1 MRRGFGAGA
10 IPVMA
15 DGGASQFITSHDGLK
30 LHVNA
35 YGSRTATAVPVVC
48 LPGLAR
54 TGADFDALATALA
67 GDPKRP
73 RYVVAIDYRGRGRSD
88 YDRNPFNYNFGVELA
103 DVLAVLTALD
113 IAPAVFVGTSRG
125 GILAMLLASA
135 RPTAIAGVV
144 LNDIGPVIDVRGLAR
159 IKSYVG
165 NLPEP
170 KSFSDGA
177 TILRRLFASQFPKLS
192 ESDWIAFS
200 KRAFK
205 EQDGRLLPT
214 YDVRI
219 AKTLEAIDL
228 ERPIQSLWVEFD
240 ALARLPVMVVRG
252 ANSDI
257 LSAAT
262 VEAMRARKPDLD
274 AIEVPDQGHA
284 PLLVES
290 ETIGH
295 ISSFIANCERS
306 RAHWDEAKFGLARR
320 T

>member
-1 MRRGFGAGA
+1 
-10 IPVMA
+10 MA
-15 DGGASQFITSHDGLK
+15 DGGVSQFITSNDGLK
-30 LHVNA
+30 LHISA
-35 YGSRTATAVPVVC
+35 YGPRAASALPVVC

-54 TGADFDALATALA
+54 TGADFEALATALA
-67 GDPKRP
+67 GDLKRP
-73 RYVVAIDYRGRGRSD
+73 RYVVTMDYRGRGRSD
-88 YDRNPFNYNFGVELA
+88 YDRNPFNYNLAVELA

-113 IAPAVFVGTSRG
+113 VGPAVFVGTSRG

-177 TILRRLFASQFPKLS
+177 VILRRLFASQFPKLS
-192 ESDWIAFS
+192 ERDWVAFS

-219 AKTLEAIDL
+219 AKTLESIDL
-228 ERPIQSLWVEFD
+228 ERPLQSLWVEFN
-240 ALARLPVMVVRG
+240 ALTRVPVMVVRG

-262 VEAMRARKPDLD
+262 VAAMRARKPDLE

-284 PLLVES
+284 PLLVEP
-290 ETIGH
+290 EAIGH
-295 ISSFIANCERS
+295 IGSFIANCERS
-306 RAHWDEAKFGLARR
+306 AAH
-320 T
+320 

>member
-1 MRRGFGAGA
+1 V

-15 DGGASQFITSHDGLK
+15 DGCASQFITSHDGLK
-30 LHVNA
+30 LHVGT
-35 YGSRTATAVPVVC
+35 YGSRTAATVPVVC

-67 GDPKRP
+67 GDLNRP
-73 RYVVAIDYRGRGRSD
+73 RYVVTMDYRGRGRSD
-88 YDRNPFNYNFGVELA
+88 YDRDPFNYNFATELA

-113 IAPAVFVGTSRG
+113 IDPAVFVGTSRG

-135 RPTAIAGVV
+135 RPTAIVGVV
-144 LNDIGPVIDVRGLAR
+144 LNDIGPVIDVQGLAR

-170 KSFSDGA
+170 KSFTDGA
-177 TILRRLFASQFPKLS
+177 EILRRLFASQFPKLS
-192 ESDWIAFS
+192 EDDWIAFS

-214 YDVRI
+214 YDVKI
-219 AKTLEAIDL
+219 AKTLEGIDL
-228 ERPIQSLWVEFD
+228 ERPLQSLWVEFD
-240 ALARLPVMVVRG
+240 ALARMPVMVIRG
-252 ANSDI
+252 ANSDV

-284 PLLVES
+284 PLLVEHD
-290 ETIGH
+290 TIGH
-295 ISSFIANCERS
+295 ISSFVANCERS
-306 RAHWDEAKFGLARR
+306 RAHSGKAKLGLASGS
-320 T
+320 